1 MESLAFLL
9 GALNFLRNRCFS
21 GTLVNHINRAA
32 ETLLA
37 DLPGPKEEL
46 CAELLRNSAMCK
58 S

>member
-9 GALNFLRNRCFS
+9 GVLNFSRNKCFS
-21 GTLVNHINRAA
+21 GTLVNHINSAA

-37 DLPGPKEEL
+37 DSSGPKEEL
-46 CAELLRNSAMCK
+46 CAELLRYSAMWK

>member
-9 GALNFLRNRCFS
+9 GALTFVRNKCFS
-21 GTLVNHINRAA
+21 GTMVNHINSAA

-37 DLPGPKEEL
+37 DSPGPKEEL